1 MNEKVFEKSDWIW
14 CDKKFG
20 ENEYAEFYDTVTY
33 SGERAVL
40 KISVCGDYTVFIN
53 GRYVASNQYAD
64 FPHYKV
70 YDEMDITDFLV
81 TGKNT
86 VCFLV
91 WYFGEYGMRY
101 YTPIPSLIYEIKLD
115 GDITAY
121 STVKTLSRKSKAYK
135 SGSKKTISPQ
145 LAYSFEYDAT
155 AEDEWLNGDFK
166 DFTPSVVMQKKAE
179 FYKRPVKKL
188 TIGDEIIGEIIP
200 ENDGYIIDFGQEFVG
215 LLTLYFISSKPQ
227 KINISYGENLEN
239 GHVKRLVGGR
249 DFSFDFTAKSGENK
263 YTNYMFRFA
272 CRYVEIKCDNLT
284 EIKQVG
290 ILPQYFSV
298 EEIKKNFDCELDKQI
313 YDICLNTL
321 KLCMMEHYVDCPWRE
336 QCLYAFDSRNQ
347 MLSGYYAFKNG
358 NFDYARSNLLLMS
371 KDNREDNLLSICF
384 PSASDL
390 TIPSFSLYYIVAV
403 NEYLTYSGDLPL
415 GREVF
420 YKLEKILSK
429 FLSNRKDGLVCRFS
443 EKSHWHFY
451 DWSPNAYLEI
461 GEQSEKP
468 DFLLN
473 CIVVI
478 ALKAYANICKL
489 LSENNV
495 FENED
500 LKILKATREKFYNR
514 KNGMFFVE
522 ESCEEPTELANSLA
536 VLSGVAEGSVA
547 QKICEKLANNILIPC
562 SLSMKTFKYD
572 AMLKT
577 DKNKYKDSVFNEI
590 RQTYKIM
597 LDSGSKTVWE
607 TIDGAAAFDN
617 AGSLCHGWSA
627 IPIYYYGLFDEVL

>member
-1 MNEKVFEKSDWIW
+1 MNNSVFEKSDWIW
-14 CDKKFG
+14 CDEKFG
-20 ENEYAEFYDTVTY
+20 KNEYAEFYDTVTY

-64 FPHYKV
+64 FSHYKV
-70 YDEMDITDFLV
+70 YDEVDITDFLV
-81 TGKNT
+81 TGENT

-91 WYFGEYGMRY
+91 WYFGECGMRY
-101 YTPIPSLIYEIKLD
+101 YTPKSGLIYEIEFDNNLV
-115 GDITAY
+115 AY
-121 STVKTLSRKSKAYK
+121 SSTKTLSRKSKAYK
-135 SGSKKTISPQ
+135 SGIMKMISPQ
-145 LAYSFEYDAT
+145 LGYSFEYDAT
-155 AEDEWLNGDFK
+155 AEDNWLCADGNDFSN
-166 DFTPSVVMQKKAE
+166 SVITQDKLD

-188 TIGDEIIGEIIP
+188 TVGDEIIGKITPNE
-200 ENDGYIIDFGQEFVG
+200 DGYIIEFEQETVG
-215 LLTLYFISSKPQ
+215 LLTLDLTSDTVQ
-227 KINISYGENLEN
+227 KINIAYGENLEN
-239 GHVKRLVGGR
+239 GHVKRLIGGR
-249 DFSFDFTAKSGENK
+249 DFSFDYTAKSGENK
-263 YTNYMFRFA
+263 YVNYMFRFA
-272 CRYVEIKCDNLT
+272 CKYVEIKCDKLT
-284 EIKQVG
+284 KIKQVG

-298 EEIKKNFDCELDKQI
+298 ETVEKNFDCELDKRI

-358 NFDYARSNLLLMS
+358 NFDYARANLLLMS
-371 KDNREDNLLSICF
+371 KDSREDNLLSICF

-403 NEYLTYSGDLPL
+403 SEYMEHSGDLTL

-461 GEQSEKP
+461 GEQSAKP

-473 CIVVI
+473 CIVII

-489 LSENNV
+489 LSMNNI

-500 LKILKATREKFYNR
+500 LKILKAAKEKYYNQE
-514 KNGMFFVE
+514 NGMFFVDE
-522 ESCEEPTELANSLA
+522 KTEKPTELANSLA
-536 VLSGVAEGSVA
+536 VLSGVADGDIA
-547 QKICEKLANNILIPC
+547 KTICENLANDTLIPC

-572 AMLKT
+572 AMLMT
-577 DKNKYKDSVFNEI
+577 DKTKYKDNILNEI
-590 RQTYKIM
+590 RKTYKIM
-597 LDSGSKTVWE
+597 LDSGSTTVWE
-607 TIDGAAAFDN
+607 TAEGAAAFDN

-627 IPIYYYGLFDEVL
+627 IPIYYYSLFDGKI